1 MQMESL
7 RRAASLG
14 VTLVMAAI
22 GWYFGGAAY
31 QWLFQDT
38 RAYAEMSDEE
48 LRPVL
53 QRAAD
58 EINATAVPRNVDEAT
73 VLIGTSAGPQREFT
87 YHYQIPGLSAA
98 DIDRNKVDSVLGE
111 HLIGNACSEPGTST
125 FLKGGIS
132 INFAYADKGGTEFA
146 RFTVHPSDC
155 GKSL

>member
-1 MQMESL
+1 MQMDL
-7 RRAASLG
+7 RKAASLG

-48 LRPVL
+48 LRPIL
-53 QRAAD
+53 QRAAE
-58 EINATAVPRNVDEAT
+58 EINSKAVPRNVDEAT
-73 VLIGTSAGPQREFT
+73 VLIRTSAGPEREFT
-87 YHYQIPGLSAA
+87 YYYQISGLSAA

-132 INFAYADKGGTEFA
+132 VNFAYADKAGTEFA